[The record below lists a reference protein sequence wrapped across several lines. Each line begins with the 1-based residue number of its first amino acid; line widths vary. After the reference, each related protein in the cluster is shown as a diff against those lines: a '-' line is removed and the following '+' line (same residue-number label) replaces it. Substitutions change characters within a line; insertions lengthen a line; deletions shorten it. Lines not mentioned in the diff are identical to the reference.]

1 MEGQHRLAP
10 GQISFQTVVEFL
22 ADVKTLDSHRGAY
35 MLKHRNCMDA
45 QKVFNELLDPEVAA
59 SVEVWPGKPASPQV
73 GLALHSVKAV
83 VQMMQYHFN
92 QAQLQFLIE
101 PKIDGERQQI
111 HVVGRDRIHYWS
123 RRGIDHGP
131 QQRAGGAGGSG
142 GYCVLDHIFRKQ
154 VTAGSVILDGELV
167 IWNTKR

>member
-1 MEGQHRLAP
+1 MCQPAHLDACTACSYRRTAADTRGGAGSHPLLVAPVSCSLAIM
-10 GQISFQTVVEFL
+10 GT
-22 ADVKTLDSHRGAY
+22 
-35 MLKHRNCMDA
+35 
-45 QKVFNELLDPEVAA
+45 AA
-59 SVEVWPGKPASPQV
+59 SWHSSKLARLYGASITCAAFH
-73 GLALHSVKAV
+73 LL
-83 VQMMQYHFN
+83 
-92 QAQLQFLIE
+92 FLMFYTF
-101 PKIDGERQQI
+101 G
-111 HVVGRDRIHYWS
+111 